1 MTGCRGEKK
10 ISLLISFF
18 SAIGDGL
25 DNDDRQV
32 DILCNEMFE
41 NDPKLGA
48 EGEIEAV
55 LLEIEEQN
63 IVDNLDNLEFHV
75 YGTSDGTED
84 DEDSDFSFDDYD
96 LIGSEAD

>member
-1 MTGCRGEKK
+1 
-10 ISLLISFF
+10 LLISFF

>member
-1 MTGCRGEKK
+1 
-10 ISLLISFF
+10 
-18 SAIGDGL
+18 
-25 DNDDRQV
+25 
-32 DILCNEMFE
+32 MFE

-48 EGEIEAV
+48 DGEIEAV

-63 IVDNLDNLEFHV
+63 LVENLEFHV

-96 LIGSEAD
+96 LMGSEAD